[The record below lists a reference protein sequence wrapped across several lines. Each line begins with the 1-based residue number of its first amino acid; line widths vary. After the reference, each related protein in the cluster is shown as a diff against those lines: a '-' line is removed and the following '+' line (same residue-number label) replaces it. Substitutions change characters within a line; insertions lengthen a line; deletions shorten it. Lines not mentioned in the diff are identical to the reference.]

1 MSNLAVIYEEEPELD
16 IVRGETIKFVSTYD
30 VFGHDIKGMNG
41 IVVTAETTNGKPL
54 VYIPKIE
61 EWCEPTSDLFERVR
75 PGYVKRKSKAFLKK
89 VKTLEYSY
97 D

>member
-1 MSNLAVIYEEEPELD
+1 VSNLAVIYEEDQEPD

-30 VFGHDIKGMNG
+30 VFGHDVKGMDG
-41 IVVTAETTNGKPL
+41 IVVIAETTNGKPL
-54 VYIPKIE
+54 VYVLKIE

-89 VKTLEYSY
+89 VKIMEYSCG
-97 D
+97 